1 MSTARKTLKIL
12 SFVYVL
18 LGVVNI
24 FIGVTGIGGNGDFII
39 LQTSNVLPAAIVIIA
54 RGVIDLVAAV
64 FGIRAANKPSQIGSA
79 FALGIIAA
87 VASIA
92 QFAISLPA
100 LGGANFEITD
110 IVLIVYDLFFVQQAM
125 AIKKE
130 NKDRL

>member
-24 FIGVTGIGGNGDFII
+24 FIGVTGIGGDGDFII

-54 RGVIDLVAAV
+54 RGVVDLVAAV
-64 FGIRAANKPSQIGSA
+64 FGIRAANKPSQISSA

-87 VASIA
+87 VASAA

-100 LGGANFEITD
+100 LGGTNLEITD
-110 IVLIVYDLFFVQQAM
+110 LVLIVYYLFCIQQALT
-125 AIKKE
+125 IKKE

>member
-24 FIGVTGIGGNGDFII
+24 FIGVTGIGGDGDFII

-54 RGVIDLVAAV
+54 RGVIDLVTAV
-64 FGIRAANKPSQIGSA
+64 FGIRAANKPSQVGSA
-79 FALGIIAA
+79 FTLGIIAA

-100 LGGANFEITD
+100 LGGASFEITD